1 MKRIVYI
8 HHGDLNG
15 GGPRSLR
22 FLIERLD
29 KTRYEP
35 IVVYRKNKEDAVF
48 FKDAGAKT
56 IFEPDIKP
64 FHGSTV
70 ARVDTKQVVY
80 NFVYAI
86 PTYKAAKKIF
96 KVEKPDIVHLNST
109 CLFMCAKAAKT
120 VDKNIKVICH
130 VREPLQQNIWGQIL
144 KYMGNK
150 YCDEFIAIDQ
160 YDASTVR
167 APKSQIDVI
176 YNFVDFNSYNS
187 KVKSDVLRKELNT
200 NECDIIFLLLAR
212 LSPSNGCLE
221 LIRQWKKCPNNQKNH
236 LVIVGE
242 IPGTEEKY
250 SQECHKEAD
259 EEENIH
265 ILNFRKDVEQ
275 IIASSDIMVCPFTEP
290 HFARAIVEGA
300 AMGKP
305 SLVVNVDGAKELV
318 VNDKTGFIYSNQ
330 KELEHY
336 IDIFSENVTLR
347 KEMGKNAEDYALE
360 NFNADIN
367 AARTFLHYE

>member
-15 GGPRSLR
+15 GAPRSLR

-212 LSPSNGCLE
+212 LSPSNGCL
-221 LIRQWKKCPNNQKNH
+221 
-236 LVIVGE
+236 
-242 IPGTEEKY
+242 
-250 SQECHKEAD
+250 
-259 EEENIH
+259 
-265 ILNFRKDVEQ
+265 
-275 IIASSDIMVCPFTEP
+275 
-290 HFARAIVEGA
+290 
-300 AMGKP
+300 
-305 SLVVNVDGAKELV
+305 
-318 VNDKTGFIYSNQ
+318 
-330 KELEHY
+330 
-336 IDIFSENVTLR
+336 
-347 KEMGKNAEDYALE
+347 
-360 NFNADIN
+360 
-367 AARTFLHYE
+367 